1 MFMFQDVAKKNKHF
15 KKRHHIFN
23 DEPAYINDGDSDD
36 QEDNLAKKSV
46 FTEVTHDRF
55 AAWMAAFRAEQR
67 MKQERDQ
74 AFVRRKAMLAKPSG
88 RMIFSERIKDFANYF
103 DDEKNDEDDDAVD
116 FKVAKG
122 GDDEEDLDIDEDL
135 FDDEDELDEDDEDE
149 FMVDDN

>member
-1 MFMFQDVAKKNKHF
+1 MFHDVAKKNKHF

-23 DEPAYINDGDSDD
+23 DEPAYINDGDSDE

-67 MKQERDQ
+67 MKQERDP
-74 AFVRRKAMLAKPSG
+74 AFVRKRAMLAKPSG
-88 RMIFSERIKDFANYF
+88 RMIFSERVKDFANYF
-103 DDEKNDEDDDAVD
+103 DDEKNDDDDEAVD
-116 FKVAKG
+116 LKG
-122 GDDEEDLDIDEDL
+122 EKDDDEESEDLDIDEDV
-135 FDDEDELDEDDEDE
+135 FGDEDDLDEEE